1 MRKPFFYN
9 FFTVGLYHPNH
20 TVQNLADILE
30 ELWLS
35 NALPVLVIHTFVAF
49 EVALPSAI
57 WTCTGS
63 SGSFS
68 FDQKYTIYGPILKI
82 CGTQNSSLLWKLHNQ
97 VCIFPNQF
105 LEITHFHIW
114 ITIYILPLVIWQI
127 AYRIVKSIF
136 FIGCFYINLTLPS
149 AAFQNG

>member
-1 MRKPFFYN
+1 MISSLLASITRIILFKIW
-9 FFTVGLYHPNH
+9 
-20 TVQNLADILE
+20 ADILE

-57 WTCTGS
+57 WTGTGS

-82 CGTQNSSLLWKLHNQ
+82 CGTQNSSLL
-97 VCIFPNQF
+97 
-105 LEITHFHIW
+105 
-114 ITIYILPLVIWQI
+114 
-127 AYRIVKSIF
+127 
-136 FIGCFYINLTLPS
+136 
-149 AAFQNG
+149 

>member
-1 MRKPFFYN
+1 MAYLEKRTLVSGKTAYR
-9 FFTVGLYHPNH
+9 VRIRLRGLPYISGTFPTRREATGHPKWR
-20 TVQNLADILE
+20 QRYGWADILE

-68 FDQKYTIYGPILKI
+68 FDQKYTQYDPILK
-82 CGTQNSSLLWKLHNQ
+82 T
-97 VCIFPNQF
+97 
-105 LEITHFHIW
+105 
-114 ITIYILPLVIWQI
+114 
-127 AYRIVKSIF
+127 
-136 FIGCFYINLTLPS
+136 
-149 AAFQNG
+149 

>member
-1 MRKPFFYN
+1 M
-9 FFTVGLYHPNH
+9 
-20 TVQNLADILE
+20 E

-68 FDQKYTIYGPILKI
+68 FDQKYTIYGPIVNYSVTKLPEHLKSGGI
-82 CGTQNSSLLWKLHNQ
+82 
-97 VCIFPNQF
+97 P
-105 LEITHFHIW
+105 
-114 ITIYILPLVIWQI
+114 
-127 AYRIVKSIF
+127 
-136 FIGCFYINLTLPS
+136 
-149 AAFQNG
+149 